1 MIAHTRQKTEMF
13 STKKTPSKISTYLKH
28 RHTLIV
34 GRTTVTTQHMTITT
48 NRWWR
53 QNIISHTL
61 PL

>member
-48 NRWWR
+48 NR
-53 QNIISHTL
+53 
-61 PL
+61 